1 MTVGPILIRRVA
13 AMGYRRKIDHHS
25 GSRIGQ
31 IKLGVLFFVQWPAS
45 AIGQKIEI
53 ISISTILQ
61 NVVRAPETE
70 NVTVFTTGPI
80 H

>member
-1 MTVGPILIRRVA
+1 MSPIVIRRIA

-45 AIGQKIEI
+45 AIGQNIEI
-53 ISISTILQ
+53 ISIPQ

-70 NVTVFTTGPI
+70 NVIVLTTGPI